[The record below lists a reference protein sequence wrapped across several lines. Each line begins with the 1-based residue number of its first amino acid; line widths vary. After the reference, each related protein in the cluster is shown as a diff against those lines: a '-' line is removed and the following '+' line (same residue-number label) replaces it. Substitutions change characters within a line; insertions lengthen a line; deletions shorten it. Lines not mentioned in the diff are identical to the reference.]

1 MFCLFVILGTIH
13 DELRI
18 VLIGKTGSGKSSTGN
33 TLLGR
38 EHFEEECGFQSLT
51 FKTNSGKT
59 TRGNQKILVVD
70 TPGLLDTRA
79 ESISFNDTI
88 NEMLKSITITSPGI
102 HSLILVIGVGRFT
115 DENAKVFRI
124 LMKIFGSEL
133 NKYLIV
139 VFTFKDKLKRKNN
152 TLDQLIEKSPDS
164 LKDIIC
170 NCRNYMTI
178 DNTLPYDT
186 NQDATV
192 LINMINAIVES
203 NGGEYYTSEC
213 YEIAE
218 EFFRDDVMRQKT
230 EGSLQKRI
238 DVQRNQPYYSKPLP
252 ELYQESYSFDGRMVS
267 YTSYPGESPRKEPS
281 YSDYNHYQPNNY
293 PYQPINNQQVNQ
305 PSNQTCVLDISNDNT
320 PLMAAAIDPS
330 KTGKTQKRMRE
341 SGFECKI
348 KADQEKMFTE
358 LEKQRNQEAVEN
370 FVCKTGETEKR
381 MQELGF
387 VARMKADQKMMFTTL
402 EERNQAAATAAGERV
417 AENNN
422 NINHV
427 VADNGNE
434 YPLNDETLRDVYR
447 ARILE
452 NEDNVN
458 QGFWDKMKNRI
469 RSITEA
475 LKKLFGMN

>member
-1 MFCLFVILGTIH
+1 
-13 DELRI
+13 
-18 VLIGKTGSGKSSTGN
+18 
-33 TLLGR
+33 
-38 EHFEEECGFQSLT
+38 
-51 FKTNSGKT
+51 
-59 TRGNQKILVVD
+59 
-70 TPGLLDTRA
+70 
-79 ESISFNDTI
+79 
-88 NEMLKSITITSPGI
+88 
-102 HSLILVIGVGRFT
+102 
-115 DENAKVFRI
+115 
-124 LMKIFGSEL
+124 
-133 NKYLIV
+133 
-139 VFTFKDKLKRKNN
+139 
-152 TLDQLIEKSPDS
+152 
-164 LKDIIC
+164 
-170 NCRNYMTI
+170 
-178 DNTLPYDT
+178 
-186 NQDATV
+186 
-192 LINMINAIVES
+192 
-203 NGGEYYTSEC
+203 
-213 YEIAE
+213 
-218 EFFRDDVMRQKT
+218 
-230 EGSLQKRI
+230 
-238 DVQRNQPYYSKPLP
+238 
-252 ELYQESYSFDGRMVS
+252 
-267 YTSYPGESPRKEPS
+267 
-281 YSDYNHYQPNNY
+281 
-293 PYQPINNQQVNQ
+293 
-305 PSNQTCVLDISNDNT
+305 
-320 PLMAAAIDPS
+320 MAAAIDPS

-370 FVCKTGETEKR
+370 FVCKTGKTEKR